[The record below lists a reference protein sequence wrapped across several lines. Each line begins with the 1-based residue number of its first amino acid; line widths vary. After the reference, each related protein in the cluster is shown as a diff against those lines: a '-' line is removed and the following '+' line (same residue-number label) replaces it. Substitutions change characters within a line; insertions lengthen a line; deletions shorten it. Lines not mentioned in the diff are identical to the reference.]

1 MDIEASQPSLNDLA
15 TVIGKIQ
22 IYWSFLESEMKRQLA
37 ADGKLPSKK
46 QPVVFNW
53 RFMLESASGDVAVIR
68 AEFDTLDRIS
78 RGRNLLAHG
87 IASTSADPWTQ
98 NSAFVDCIDV
108 DDKTHRLTFDELQSL
123 LEDIDRFRLLIRARA
138 RLV

>member
-1 MDIEASQPSLNDLA
+1 MDIEATQPTLNDLA
-15 TVIGKIQ
+15 TVIGQIQ
-22 IYWSFLESEMKRQLA
+22 FYWSFLESEMKGQLA
-37 ADGKLPSKK
+37 AVGKFPSKK
-46 QPVVFNW
+46 QSVVFNW
-53 RFMLESASGDVAVIR
+53 RKMMVGTTGDAGNC
-68 AEFDTLDRIS
+68 AEMVGTLDRIS

-87 IASTSADPWTQ
+87 IASTSANPWTQ

-123 LEDIDRFRLLIRARA
+123 LEDIDRFRLLIRTRA